1 MPPAG
6 RLDRLSAAT
15 PSARADAHPAFGLSP
30 PRRPGRLCRVVRDLR
45 QDMRGRC
52 HRGVLRAGAVRQLTA
67 GDRSRSA
74 LATTYLTSAVR
85 CCRARG
91 RVFQTCCCGGRC
103 LHGHGCRHG
112 LRCHDAQANHG
123 EPAYPRAEN
132 HGAGCRRACAAVRHR
147 SLGSQQAA
155 AAPRRGVLVSRV
167 APDRDRALGS
177 AARTPCH
184 HTIRSGVT
192 GILSRPAHSSA
203 AFLALGE
210 RLPGP
215 VAAQVPPTRYASC
228 RGRCADGVAG
238 R

>member
-15 PSARADAHPAFGLSP
+15 PSARADAHLASCLSP
-30 PRRPGRLCRVVRDLR
+30 LRRPGRLCRVVRDLQ

-52 HRGVLRAGAVRQLTA
+52 HRAVLRAGAVRRLTA

-103 LHGHGCRHG
+103 
-112 LRCHDAQANHG
+112 RCHDARANHG
-123 EPAYPRAEN
+123 KPAYPRAES

-155 AAPRRGVLVSRV
+155 AAPRRDVLVSRV

-215 VAAQVPPTRYASC
+215 VAAQAPPTRYASC
-228 RGRCADGVAG
+228 RGRCSDGVAG